1 MADIVKR
8 IVCLANSRKGG
19 DRCVA
24 GREILASGRPGPWVR
39 PVSSRPNDAV
49 SEQERQYRDGSE
61 PRVLDVVDV
70 PVIKASPQEY
80 QRENWLLDP
89 ERRWELIRRLAPSD
103 LAHFTTREAQLWVN
117 GHSSAEGENDRIP
130 SSIAIKL
137 PSSLRLIRVDRMEL
151 SVRTDPYRSRRFVR
165 GRFRHAQ
172 TDYSLRITDPVCEEL
187 CMQQE
192 NGDYPVGESY
202 LTVSL
207 GEPYE
212 GYSYKLI
219 AAVIEP
225 NIEWSL
231 E

>member
-1 MADIVKR
+1 MAAIVKR

-24 GREILASGRPGPWVR
+24 GREILASGRLGPWVR

-103 LAHFTTREAQLWVN
+103 LPHFTTREAQLWVN
-117 GHSSAEGENDRIP
+117 DYSSAEGENDRIP

-137 PSSLRLIRVDRMEL
+137 PSSLRLIKVDRMEL
-151 SVRTDPYRSRRFVR
+151 SVRTHDSGQRVR
-165 GRFRHAQ
+165 GRFCYAR
-172 TDYSLRITDPVCEEL
+172 TGYSLRVTDPLCEQRYKHL
-187 CMQQE
+187 DD
-192 NGDYPVGESY
+192 GDYTVGESY

-207 GEPYE
+207 GEPYD

-219 AAVIEP
+219 AAVIVPDVER
-225 NIEWSL
+225 SAG
-231 E
+231 

>member
-24 GREILASGRPGPWVR
+24 GREIFASGRPGPWVR

-80 QRENWLLDP
+80 QRENWLLAP

-103 LAHFTTREAQLWVN
+103 LAHFTTREAQLWVS
-117 GHSSAEGENDRIP
+117 GYSSAEGENDRIP

-137 PSSLRLIRVDRMEL
+137 PSSLRLIRVDRIEL

-165 GRFRHAQ
+165 ARFRHAQ
-172 TDYSLRITDPVCEEL
+172 TDYSLRVTDPVCEQRYKDL
-187 CMQQE
+187 DA
-192 NGDYPVGESY
+192 GDYPVGESY

-219 AAVIEP
+219 AAVIVP
-225 NIEWSL
+225 NVERSV

>member
-1 MADIVKR
+1 M
-8 IVCLANSRKGG
+8 LGQLTKGG

-24 GREILASGRPGPWVR
+24 GREISAGGYPGPWVR

-49 SEQERQYRDGSE
+49 SEQERQYQDGGE

-70 PVIKASPQEY
+70 PVIKAIPQEY

-103 LAHFTTREAQLWVN
+103 LPRFTTREAQLWVN
-117 GHSSAEGENDRIP
+117 DYSSAEGENDRIP

-137 PSSLRLIRVDRMEL
+137 PSSLRLIKVDRMEL
-151 SVRTDPYRSRRFVR
+151 SVRTHDSGQRVR
-165 GRFRHAQ
+165 GRFYYAH
-172 TDYSLRITDPVCEEL
+172 TDYSLRVTDPVCEQRYKDL
-187 CMQQE
+187 DV
-192 NGDYPVGESY
+192 GDYPVGESY

-219 AAVIEP
+219 AAVIMP
-225 NIEWSL
+225 NVERSL